1 MQTIRPLGTL
11 ANFHI
16 LTISGAVMPHFC
28 TTTPRSAPRAK
39 FHIDRCNTSP
49 LRPTLT
55 TRSADYRV
63 YVRPSYAGIVSKR
76 SNKYHQTF
84 SPSESHTYYSFST
97 ENVMAIFRR
106 GTPWRGR
113 RIQGG
118 GEKLRFSTNITI
130 YLGNVTSLEHSY
142 CGMRIGNRTH
152 AFYDTILNDLEWLGE
167 IFNDTKHRAVSPR
180 YLSFLSDGPLSKR
193 IPACCPAGS
202 PGGKHVI
209 HFRLQPACDDRGGPS
224 HFCIPYFLDPISSFA
239 PRSYWKLCENVHVD
253 DKCFYNL
260 VFCLPEATKLKTD
273 RLPTHAHKCLKF
285 RKVVQTIHP
294 SRAGTFMS
302 KVPNFDR
309 FGAVVH
315 ISEQTKNVK
324 FGTVSNFTLIGVT
337 YPQCFIQTPKHWGEI
352 TTAGGS
358 TIERRRREVESP

>member
-1 MQTIRPLGTL
+1 MSVLHTPVLCRNGQTNIIKLFRPRRAIPIIVFQQKTL
-11 ANFHI
+11 WQY
-16 LTISGAVMPHFC
+16 SDGGPHDGVV
-28 TTTPRSAPRAK
+28 A
-39 FHIDRCNTSP
+39 
-49 LRPTLT
+49 
-55 TRSADYRV
+55 
-63 YVRPSYAGIVSKR
+63 
-76 SNKYHQTF
+76 
-84 SPSESHTYYSFST
+84 
-97 ENVMAIFRR
+97 FR
-106 GTPWRGR
+106 
-113 RIQGG
+113 GG

-152 AFYDTILNDLEWLGE
+152 AFYDTILNDLEWLSE

-358 TIERRRREVESP
+358 TIERRRREVETKTNLVHSRAVRKPLVAIILSFLSACFTPHTGSTSTN